1 MGVGQKP
8 IRWIVSPQYDLA
20 FFIGSC
26 ALTFAFYGLY
36 RIAGNLGF
44 FLHGDSIL
52 ITYFVFTALLDHP
65 HIFQTFA
72 RTHADREEF
81 TRRPTLYTWGLLG
94 FIAVGFIFVA
104 LRWEAYL
111 IVGAAVYGTWHIMR
125 QHYGFLK
132 LYKALNDDRAA
143 FDNVLDALT
152 YFTGMFAC
160 FFNDYGDVR
169 GPLVVYG
176 SVKVEVPNLPGEW
189 GEGLWVVFLVL
200 LTVFGFRQV
209 VRVMLGGRLNLPKIL
224 LMLSALG
231 THYFVFFATVTPFL
245 VAEAL
250 ETAFHDVQYHAWMV
264 HYEQR
269 RFPGVRHVALKWL
282 GTALAYG
289 LIVGV
294 IEIQGLLRPE
304 SWAMWAF
311 IPFTMVVVFHYFVDG
326 LIWRMRD
333 YPELGKLLL
342 SPTPKPAPPLPDRPQ
357 PDLP

>member
-1 MGVGQKP
+1 VKP
-8 IRWIVSPQYDLA
+8 RWIVSARYDLA

-36 RIAGNLGF
+36 RTAHNFGF
-44 FLHGDSIL
+44 LLHGDSIL
-52 ITYFVFTALLDHP
+52 ITYFFFTALFDHP

-72 RTHADREEF
+72 RTHADKDEF
-81 TRRPTLYTWGLLG
+81 QKRKGLYTWGLAG
-94 FIAVGFIFVA
+94 FIAAGFVGVA
-104 LRWEAYL
+104 LKWEAYL

-132 LYKALNDDRAA
+132 IYKALNDDRAPL
-143 FDNVLDALT
+143 DNWLDGLT

-176 SVKVEVPNLPGEW
+176 SVKVSVPNLPGEW

-200 LTVFGFRQV
+200 LTLFGFRQV
-209 VRVMLGGRLNLPKIL
+209 GRAMLGHRVNLPKIL

-231 THYFVFFATVTPFL
+231 THYFVFFATATPFL

-250 ETAFHDVQYHAWMV
+250 ETAYHDVQYHAWMA
-264 HYEQR
+264 HYEKR
-269 RFPGVRHVALKWL
+269 RFPGIRHVALKW
-282 GTALAYG
+282 GATALAYG
-289 LIVGV
+289 CIVGM
-294 IEIQGLLRPE
+294 IEIKGLLQPD

-311 IPFTMVVVFHYFVDG
+311 IPFTMVVIFHYFVDG
-326 LIWRMRD
+326 LIWKMSD

-342 SPTPKPAPPLPDRPQ
+342 PPKNLSQ
-357 PDLP
+357 K

>member
-1 MGVGQKP
+1 MKP
-8 IRWIVSPQYDLA
+8 RWIVSAHYDLA

-26 ALTFAFYGLY
+26 LLTFAFYGLY
-36 RIAGNLGF
+36 RAAHNFGF
-44 FLHGDSIL
+44 LLHGDSIL
-52 ITYFVFTALLDHP
+52 ITYFFFTALFDHP

-81 TRRPTLYTWGLLG
+81 QKRKVLYTWGLAG
-94 FIAVGFIFVA
+94 FIAIGFVFVA
-104 LRWEAYL
+104 LKLEAYL
-111 IVGAAVYGTWHIMR
+111 IVGAAVYGTWHIIK

-132 LYKALNDDRAA
+132 IYKALNDDRAPL
-143 FDNVLDALT
+143 DNWLDGLT

-176 SVKVEVPNLPGEW
+176 DVKVSVPNLPGEW
-189 GEGLWVVFLVL
+189 GEGLWIVFLVL
-200 LTVFGFRQV
+200 LTLFGFRQV
-209 VRVMLGGRLNLPKIL
+209 GRAMTGQRVNLPKIL

-231 THYFVFFATVTPFL
+231 THYFVFFATATPFL

-250 ETAFHDVQYHAWMV
+250 ETAFHDVQYHAWMA
-264 HYEQR
+264 HYEKR
-269 RFPGVRHVALKWL
+269 RFPGVRHVALKW
-282 GTALAYG
+282 GVTALAYG

-294 IEIQGLLRPE
+294 IEIKGLLAPE

-326 LIWRMRD
+326 LIWKLRD
-333 YPELGKLLL
+333 YPELGPLLL
-342 SPTPKPAPPLPDRPQ
+342 RPVE
-357 PDLP
+357 